1 MDQLQR
7 EIVLNVYRC
16 SNLLERVGRGLVNEV
31 GLCSVQQWFILGVL
45 YRQGELSL
53 KDLTNNLLVTKQ
65 NITGMVQRLK
75 QGGYL
80 SAWED
85 PADRRITRVGLT
97 DLGRQVFEELFHSS
111 SASNEDTFSSFSR
124 EEVEQLSELM
134 AKLVNVLQLQSE
146 REKELRNGQE

>member
-7 EIVLNVYRC
+7 EIVLNVYRS
-16 SNLLERVGRGLVNEV
+16 SNLLDRVGRGLVNEV
-31 GLCSVQQWFILGVL
+31 GLCSVQQWLILGVL

-85 PADRRITRVGLT
+85 AEDRRITRVGLT

-111 SASNEDTFSSFSR
+111 RASNEDTFSSFST
-124 EEVEQLSELM
+124 EEVERLSELM
-134 AKLVNVLQLQSE
+134 AKLVDVLQLQSE
-146 REKELRNGQE
+146 REKEQRNG

>member
-1 MDQLQR
+1 MDQLER
-7 EIVLNVYRC
+7 EIVLNIYRS
-16 SNLLERVGRGLVNEV
+16 SNLLERLGRGMVNEV

-53 KDLTNNLLVTKQ
+53 KELTNNLLVTKQ

-85 PADRRITRVGLT
+85 ADDRRITRVGLT
-97 DLGRQVFEELFHSS
+97 DLGRQAFEELYHTSS
-111 SASNEDTFSSFSR
+111 LSNTSTFASFSG
-124 EEVEQLSELM
+124 EELSRLSESLE
-134 AKLVNVLQLQSE
+134 KLVEVLQLQTE
-146 REKELRNGQE
+146 REKE